1 MTGLTIAKA
10 YSMTIVELARIA
22 CNPSM
27 SLEDRA
33 TAADAVR
40 AKTPALM
47 KSNREWLSLTFAEK
61 KMVRDAA
68 SYAGTNNNVTGA

>member
-10 YSMTIVELARIA
+10 YSMAIVELARIA

-40 AKTPALM
+40 ARSM
-47 KSNREWLSLTFAEK
+47 VKSSREWLSLTFAEK